1 MGEQEC
7 EKGARA
13 LLFLPE
19 GKRCAHRDIHC
30 SLFTEC
36 GSGDRSNAQESGR
49 GQTPGATLRT
59 VTELYC
65 TPKGQAHS
73 PPRSALSQ
81 LFSACTFT
89 PSLLSHTLAECPL
102 ASRAPKDLLVLS
114 LVLQNPVGSQA
125 QGWGSTGGEF
135 WSCSR
140 RNGQGRFLTAIQI
153 PPNLLGKIK
162 NKSKNPLSRV
172 LQKQTV
178 DLSGSEIGH
187 GGLLNSSSWM
197 ESWCAACAGPS
208 SVLHLSPLRS
218 FTSGRA

>member
-1 MGEQEC
+1 MRTCEQTVSASFLGHSQQCNKWPERAAQRVGWESRSV

-13 LLFLPE
+13 LLFLPK

-36 GSGDRSNAQESGR
+36 GSGDRSNAQEPGR

-73 PPRSALSQ
+73 PPSSAPSQ

-89 PSLLSHTLAECPL
+89 PSLISHALAECPP
-102 ASRAPKDLLVLS
+102 ASRAPKDLLVPS
-114 LVLQNPVGSQA
+114 LVLQNPLGSQA

-140 RNGQGRFLTAIQI
+140 RHGQGCFLTAI
-153 PPNLLGKIK
+153 
-162 NKSKNPLSRV
+162 
-172 LQKQTV
+172 
-178 DLSGSEIGH
+178 
-187 GGLLNSSSWM
+187 
-197 ESWCAACAGPS
+197 
-208 SVLHLSPLRS
+208 
-218 FTSGRA
+218 